1 MAYSNWER
9 HATNYF
15 KCNNLYYKFTRERTK
30 FHGHFSQRNYCNL
43 GSRKFFQSNKARN
56 KKYFGPKKINSI
68 MSESREETYITK
80 KKRIL
85 MKEHINSHVMVLVGA
100 FNLLIVI
107 LQKILIQRNVLNY
120 IREV

>member
-9 HATNYF
+9 HATNIF

-68 MSESREETYITK
+68 MSESREVRNLHYKKETK
-80 KKRIL
+80 P
-85 MKEHINSHVMVLVGA
+85 NSPDERTHQQSCNGTGGS
-100 FNLLIVI
+100 I
-107 LQKILIQRNVLNY
+107 
-120 IREV
+120 